1 MFLVNS
7 RLGLFIATPSGSQ
20 DSKCPS
26 TLPGYPFSRSYGVIL
41 PSSLTRVIPARLR
54 ILSSPTCVGLRY
66 GHLGNWLEAF
76 LGSMGSA
83 SSLLYIFAPH
93 HASGLTVFR
102 ICLEN
107 LPTRLDAL
115 NQRCALPTLLRHP
128 IAHNASRWHWNIN
141 QLSIAYAIRPR
152 LRSRLTLSGRTFL
165 RKP

>member
-1 MFLVNS
+1 MFLINS
-7 RLGLFIATPSGSQ
+7 RLGLFTATPSGLQ
-20 DSKCPS
+20 GRKYLS
-26 TLPGYPFSRSYGVIL
+26 TLMGHPFSRSYGVIL

-66 GHLGNWLEAF
+66 GHLISWLEAF

-83 SSLLYIFAPH
+83 SSLLYIFTPH
-93 HASGLTVFR
+93 RASGLTGPR
-102 ICLEN
+102 ICLWT

-128 IAHNASRWHWNIN
+128 IARSGKRWHWNIN